1 MFQNRQEAGRLLA
14 DSSELGKY
22 KGRGDVVVLSIPRG
36 GVVIGSE
43 IARILKVSLSAI
55 VVKKLGAPGN
65 PELAIGA
72 VAPDNIKEIDWELA
86 LRKGVEQ
93 DYFDNEL
100 KKKKQE
106 IDRREKMYRLR
117 DIKFLIKDKKT
128 VILTDDGVAT
138 GATVF
143 AAIKYIRN
151 LKKALDLQS
160 LQIILAIP
168 VMAKNTLERLKS
180 ETDGVIT
187 LEVPESFGA
196 VGEFYSEFP
205 QVSDAQVLNILKS
218 FR

>member
-1 MFQNRQEAGRLLA
+1 M
-14 DSSELGKY
+14 
-22 KGRGDVVVLSIPRG
+22 VVLSIPRG

-72 VAPDNIKEIDWELA
+72 VAPDNIKEIDWELT

-93 DYFDNEL
+93 DYFDWEL

-106 IDRREKMYRLR
+106 IDRREKMYGLR

-138 GATVF
+138 GATVL

-151 LKKALDLQS
+151 LKNKLGLQS

-168 VMAKNTLERLKS
+168 VIAKDTLERLKC
-180 ETDGVIT
+180 ETDGVTT
-187 LEVPESFGA
+187 LEAPKSFGA